1 MAAVAQLV
9 ERQIVALNVAGSIP
23 VGRPIKNPTSP
34 QGVADFLFGASG
46 DSNNLGFDK
55 KSHDA
60 IFWTC
65 EAKLSKARRTTKRD
79 AKSQPRRP

>member
-1 MAAVAQLV
+1 
-9 ERQIVALNVAGSIP
+9 
-23 VGRPIKNPTSP
+23 
-34 QGVADFLFGASG
+34 VADFLFGASG